1 MSRLAKAMMAYAA
14 LAVLAFTTLTDTR
27 IRAGTLLILGL
38 FAFKSWMRRNE
49 VMHLGSD
56 GDGEDQ
62 VLVESRRPRADG
74 GFEPM

>member
-1 MSRLAKAMMAYAA
+1 MAYAA

-62 VLVESRRPRADG
+62 VLAESRRPRADG

>member
-38 FAFKSWMRRNE
+38 FAFKSWMRRNDVLHPE
-49 VMHLGSD
+49 SG
-56 GDGEDQ
+56 GDVEDQ
-62 VLVESRRPRADG
+62 VLAESRRPRADG